1 MTTIRFR
8 LIPLLA
14 ALAALPAVS
23 NAKPADVALKA
34 CAREIASD
42 FGAKQGLTPK
52 YSVKLD
58 ESLVPFSAPSADVYR
73 FTLIARNP
81 KNGAVVAR
89 AQCDAQFNGR
99 VLSFRTLPLKEEA
112 ATLAKSE

>member
-1 MTTIRFR
+1 MLTSRFR
-8 LIPLLA
+8 LIPLLT
-14 ALAALPAVS
+14 ALAAVPAVAS
-23 NAKPADVALKA
+23 AKPADVALKA
-34 CAREIASD
+34 CARQIVTDFAS
-42 FGAKQGLTPK
+42 KQGLTPK

-58 ESLVPFSAPSADVYR
+58 ESRTALGAPSADVYR

-81 KNGAVVAR
+81 KDGSVVAR

-99 VLSFRTLPLKEEA
+99 VIAYRTLPLSEQP